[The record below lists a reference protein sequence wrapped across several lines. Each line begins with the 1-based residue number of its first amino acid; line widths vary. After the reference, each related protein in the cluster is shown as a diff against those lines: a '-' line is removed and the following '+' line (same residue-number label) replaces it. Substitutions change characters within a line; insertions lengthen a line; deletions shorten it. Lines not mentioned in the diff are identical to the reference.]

1 MAFGK
6 KIRNRVLG
14 LLVLL
19 SIAMI
24 LVPAIMDPG
33 QVYKKSEDAI
43 AVNGKGA
50 LTDRNGRLVEGSQDY
65 SDLLSP
71 IEGADITPEQLAAQN
86 AGTRDKLPDP
96 IDQDPFVDSATLS
109 IAQSNDNADPF
120 ASVNSNNTQASVTP
134 VAPKPIPADGASQV
148 QRLKQAQ
155 AQNNTPKSQNEVLK
169 SSKNTLANTAKPS
182 NASNNSS
189 ANNNTERL
197 VSSHAKS
204 QTSTAST
211 ASTSAAQAQGSG
223 FAVQVGVFSSKQNA
237 DAIVAK
243 LKAAGISARQV
254 PAVINGRSLIRV
266 YAGAPK
272 SKDAANSIA
281 RRVQQVTGTKPSV
294 VAL

>member
-1 MAFGK
+1 MALGK
-6 KIRNRVLG
+6 KIRNRILG
-14 LLVLL
+14 LLVLV

-33 QVYKKSEDAI
+33 QVYKKSADSI
-43 AVNGKGA
+43 AVNGQGA
-50 LTDRNGRLVEGSQDY
+50 VNPNNGRLDGGSDY

-71 IEGADITPEQLAAQN
+71 VEGADITPEQLAAQN
-86 AGTRDKLPDP
+86 AGSRDQQTNTSSE
-96 IDQDPFVDSATLS
+96 QDPFADNQALS

-120 ASVNSNNTQASVTP
+120 ASVAGNTAVNT
-134 VAPKPIPADGASQV
+134 APAPIPSDGNAQV

-155 AQNNTPKSQNEVLK
+155 AQNNAPKPQKEVLT
-169 SSKNTLANTAKPS
+169 SSKNTKSTAK
-182 NASNNSS
+182 SS
-189 ANNNTERL
+189 ANSSDTERL
-197 VSSHAKS
+197 VSSHAKT
-204 QTSTAST
+204 QSTAAVS
-211 ASTSAAQAQGSG
+211 ASQGGSG

-237 DAIVAK
+237 DSVVSK

-254 PAVINGRSLIRV
+254 PAVINGRNLIRV

>member
-1 MAFGK
+1 MVLGR
-6 KIRNRVLG
+6 KIRNRILG

-33 QVYKKSEDAI
+33 QIYKKSSDSI
-43 AVNGKGA
+43 AVNGHGA
-50 LTDRNGRLVEGSQDY
+50 LTDKSGRMVEGTQDY

-71 IEGADITPEQLAAQN
+71 VEGADVTPEQLAAQN
-86 AGTRDKLPDP
+86 AGSREQLPENNQDLDP
-96 IDQDPFVDSATLS
+96 IADSSALA
-109 IAQSNDNADPF
+109 IARNNDNADPF
-120 ASVNSNNTQASVTP
+120 ATVNSTP
-134 VAPKPIPADGASQV
+134 AVAPVVAPQPIPADGNAQV

-155 AQNNTPKSQNEVLK
+155 AQNNTPKAQAQNEVLK
-169 SSKNTLANTAKPS
+169 SSKGTQNTAK
-182 NASNNSS
+182 ASSGNN
-189 ANNNTERL
+189 NNNTERL
-197 VSSHAKS
+197 ISNHAKA
-204 QTSTAST
+204 QANTATAS
-211 ASTSAAQAQGSG
+211 SSAQSSSG

-237 DAIVAK
+237 DAVVAK

-272 SKDAANSIA
+272 NKDAATSIA

-294 VAL
+294 VTL

>member
-1 MAFGK
+1 MALGK
-6 KIRNRVLG
+6 KIRNRILG
-14 LLVLL
+14 LLVLV

-24 LVPAIMDPG
+24 MVPAIMDPG
-33 QVYKKSEDAI
+33 QVYKKSADSI
-43 AVNGKGA
+43 AVNGHGA
-50 LTDRNGRLVEGSQDY
+50 VGENNGRSEGGSDY

-71 IEGADITPEQLAAQN
+71 VEGADITPEQLAAQN
-86 AGTRDKLPDP
+86 AGTRDKQAENTDES
-96 IDQDPFVDSATLS
+96 DPFADNQALS

-120 ASVNSNNTQASVTP
+120 AGVTDNTAVNAVP
-134 VAPKPIPADGASQV
+134 RAIPADGNAQV

-155 AQNNTPKSQNEVLK
+155 AQNNTPKPQNEVLK
-169 SSKNTLANTAKPS
+169 SSKNTQSTAK
-182 NASNNSS
+182 ASANSS
-189 ANNNTERL
+189 SNTERL
-197 VSSHAKS
+197 VSSHAKTQS
-204 QTSTAST
+204 TS
-211 ASTSAAQAQGSG
+211 ASTSTVAQSSSG

-237 DAIVAK
+237 DSVVAK

-272 SKDAANSIA
+272 SKDAANGIA

>member
-1 MAFGK
+1 MALGK
-6 KIRNRVLG
+6 KIRNRILG

-24 LVPAIMDPG
+24 MVPAIMDPG
-33 QVYKKSEDAI
+33 QIYKKSADSI
-43 AVNGKGA
+43 AVNGYGA
-50 LTDRNGRLVEGSQDY
+50 VGENNGRPDGSSDY

-71 IEGADITPEQLAAQN
+71 VEGADITPEQLAAQN
-86 AGTRDKLPDP
+86 AGTRDKPSENTDES
-96 IDQDPFVDSATLS
+96 DPFADNQALS

-120 ASVNSNNTQASVTP
+120 AGVTDNTAVNAVP
-134 VAPKPIPADGASQV
+134 RAIPADGNAQV

-155 AQNNTPKSQNEVLK
+155 AQAQNNTPRPQNEVLK
-169 SSKNTLANTAKPS
+169 SSKNTQSTAKAP
-182 NASNNSS
+182 ANSS
-189 ANNNTERL
+189 NTERL
-197 VSSHAKS
+197 VSSHART
-204 QTSTAST
+204 QSTTTNTGNVSVP
-211 ASTSAAQAQGSG
+211 SSG

-237 DAIVAK
+237 DSVVAK

-272 SKDAANSIA
+272 SKDAANGIA